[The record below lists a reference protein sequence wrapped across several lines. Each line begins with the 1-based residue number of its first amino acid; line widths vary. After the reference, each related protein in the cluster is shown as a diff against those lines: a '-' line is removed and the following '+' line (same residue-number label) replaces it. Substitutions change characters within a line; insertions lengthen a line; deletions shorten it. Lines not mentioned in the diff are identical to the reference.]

1 MVNAIRLPAASRR
14 EPRLV
19 PTPDLF
25 AADPSRAG
33 GAADLRDTPDGPETE
48 RRNRLFPA
56 LPVPKVPG
64 RTVRG
69 TATPLIRK
77 ELYAES
83 TLGPV
88 ITASLL
94 AHALLLGA
102 LIYKAST
109 HAKAGTPSTSQN
121 APVEMVFSQ
130 PEASSGMVGQPSPD
144 MGGGNQAKQ
153 PSQASNSPP
162 APAEAQQGPTQ
173 STETP
178 PMAPPLPKSDD
189 GISKPEQ
196 TEQRINPARPVTGH
210 RTTPEH
216 PARPVP
222 HPRPTPAPS
231 HHTPSPFDNPMDL
244 SFDEAPAPRRQRRG
258 RPGGSRGALDLS
270 IGPMVENGALNAH
283 YSSRTTVHGVSS
295 DYAADID
302 AWIQRHLYYPPEA
315 AQQGQQGASSVH
327 VILDRDGHVFKV
339 FETNSSGSVELDAST
354 MGMFQGAQLPPV
366 PPDMKDEFINFDVTI
381 NYILISN

>member
-189 GISKPEQ
+189 GISKP
-196 TEQRINPARPVTGH
+196 V
-210 RTTPEH
+210 
-216 PARPVP
+216 
-222 HPRPTPAPS
+222 
-231 HHTPSPFDNPMDL
+231 
-244 SFDEAPAPRRQRRG
+244 SFTQLRAAGTR
-258 RPGGSRGALDLS
+258 RPGGG
-270 IGPMVENGALNAH
+270 GGG
-283 YSSRTTVHGVSS
+283 GV
-295 DYAADID
+295 I
-302 AWIQRHLYYPPEA
+302 
-315 AQQGQQGASSVH
+315 
-327 VILDRDGHVFKV
+327 
-339 FETNSSGSVELDAST
+339 
-354 MGMFQGAQLPPV
+354 
-366 PPDMKDEFINFDVTI
+366 
-381 NYILISN
+381 